1 MLPQHRGGACFCTR
15 GAMQGCD
22 VVLFILALAKT
33 VTPAGGPRREPG
45 RAVAPATK
53 TASLVTQLSR
63 HGAAIAYTD
72 LLGNVPFYF
81 FLSFQLHHFNRAGS
95 CTLFSA

>member
-1 MLPQHRGGACFCTR
+1 MLFVYCRVGKNRDTTR
-15 GAMQGCD
+15 GS
-22 VVLFILALAKT
+22 
-33 VTPAGGPRREPG
+33 PAG
-45 RAVAPATK
+45 AVAGRGASHK

-81 FLSFQLHHFNRAGS
+81 FLSFQFHHFNRAGS